1 VVNLKKWK
9 IAFIILASFN
19 LLCILLIGGY
29 LFIPAK
35 TDKQVLPK
43 VSNQDETVPFLIK
56 SDKESLTK
64 LINHYL
70 EEETDQ
76 ENLQYRVDINNY
88 VNVYG
93 AIKAFNKTID
103 MQLVLK
109 PKVISDG
116 NLQLQVKELSIGRFQ
131 LPVSYVLTYMN
142 THYDLPS
149 YVKINSNK
157 KVFNIYLNELTL
169 KNGFTAR
176 AESFDL
182 EEDNINFTLN
192 VPLP

>member
-1 VVNLKKWK
+1 MVVLKKWK
-9 IAFIILASFN
+9 IAFIFLASFN

-29 LFIPAK
+29 LFLPTK
-35 TDKQVLPK
+35 KDKQVLPK
-43 VSNQDETVPFLIK
+43 VSDQDETVPFLIK

-70 EEETDQ
+70 EEETEQ

-109 PKVISDG
+109 PKIISDG
-116 NLQLQVKELSIGRFQ
+116 NLQLQVKELSIGRLQ
-131 LPVSYVLTYMN
+131 LPVSYVLTYMD

-182 EEDNINFTLN
+182 EEDNINFSLN